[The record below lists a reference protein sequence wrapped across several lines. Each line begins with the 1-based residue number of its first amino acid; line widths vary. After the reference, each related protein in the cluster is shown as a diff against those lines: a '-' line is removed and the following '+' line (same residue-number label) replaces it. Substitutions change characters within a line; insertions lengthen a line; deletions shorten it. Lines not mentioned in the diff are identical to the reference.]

1 MKQNLPVTNQEFP
14 LPVGRMLV
22 SMTDLQ
28 GRITYANAAFIDA
41 SGFTSEEL
49 LGQPHNLVRHPDM
62 PQEA

>member
-41 SGFTSEEL
+41 SEIGRA
-49 LGQPHNLVRHPDM
+49 HV
-62 PQEA
+62 